1 MKRPLAL
8 TGLENMTDEAFEMTE
23 DDWKM
28 LYETFSL
35 NAEAFIAKTG
45 ARDYK
50 LNDDAF
56 ADAIIDIEQDLQI
69 IVFRRLKHVAA
80 TGMSR
85 GKVAGIYAFR
95 LSRAS
100 IINFCPGKVQ
110 THHKHD
116 KTVNAAIALKTAF
129 DAIKLPL
136 KEIKPAILRELIYN
150 LRKWHMNQET
160 LALVIDSICM
170 TSA

>member
-1 MKRPLAL
+1 MD
-8 TGLENMTDEAFEMTE
+8 GSQAFEMTE
-23 DDWKM
+23 NDQKI
-28 LYETFSL
+28 LYESFSL

-56 ADAIIDIEQDLQI
+56 ADAVVDIEQDLQI
-69 IVFRRLKHVAA
+69 IAFRRIKNVAS
-80 TGMSR
+80 TGMSK

-100 IINFCPGKVQ
+100 IIHFYPGNTQ

-116 KTVNAAIALKTAF
+116 KAVNAAIALKTAF
-129 DAIKLPL
+129 DAINLPL
-136 KEIKPAILRELIYN
+136 NTIQPPLFREIIYN
-150 LRKWHMNQET
+150 LRKRHMNQET
-160 LALVIDSICM
+160 LALVIDSLH
-170 TSA
+170 SAA